1 MRKLAIALCSSLL
14 FGCAAGRMSEIPSNL
29 AMVPPPDRALVVFVR
44 PSWLGS
50 ALSLSIVD
58 EQGHFVGD
66 SLAESHFAVTTAPG
80 RHHFI
85 LWSGNTDVVEADL
98 LPGRTYYVYV
108 DLTLGN
114 DHMYAVSPRDAHWS
128 EVAGWMAKTRRL
140 QSNFTDGERYLEGR
154 RDDVSERVR
163 RGLEHSLNWSP
174 EERAQ
179 HTLMP
184 GDGV

>member
-1 MRKLAIALCSSLL
+1 MRRLAILLGSSLL
-14 FGCAAGRMSEIPSNL
+14 LGCATGRMSEIPSGL

-44 PSWLGS
+44 PSWMGS

-66 SLAESHFAVTTAPG
+66 SLSESHFAVTAPPG

-114 DHMYAVSPRDAHWS
+114 DHLYAISPRDARWP
-128 EVAGWMAKTRRL
+128 EVARWMARTRRL
-140 QSNFTDGERYLEGR
+140 QSNFSDGERYLDGR
-154 RDDVSERVR
+154 RDDVAERVR
-163 RGLEHSLNWSP
+163 RGLEHAQNWSA

-179 HTLMP
+179 HTLLP